1 MQAPRRQFL
10 CPKFEIEPLDMAGS
24 AMQMVPA
31 PHLWMK
37 QLLVLRAQGH
47 QESLQSENKVKFSQR
62 VSESRYW
69 TNEER
74 QRFKKALKTDTHFEK
89 ILRFSCSFGTDFA
102 AIAKFVG
109 TRSSTQVRTHAQK
122 YYAKLIRDYKRSG
135 KAQAAAASGVKDKS
149 GAANARIATES
160 SYIRNNACPQPFGE
174 LQATRDLSASVPN
187 WKSVRARDKVEEIA
201 LSDEDEEDDTA
212 AETLAVDTGGS
223 GKSAVRS
230 CKDSC
235 GVHQKVGDQAAR
247 KLSRAKCLMQ

>member
-31 PHLWMK
+31 PHVMRPLQEICCSVDASGLQQLERLEKDLEQAK
-37 QLLVLRAQGH
+37 QKLLVLRAQGH

-74 QRFKKALKTDTHFEK
+74 QRFKKALKT
-89 ILRFSCSFGTDFA
+89 FGTDFA

-160 SYIRNNACPQPFGE
+160 SYIRCSQ
-174 LQATRDLSASVPN
+174 
-187 WKSVRARDKVEEIA
+187 
-201 LSDEDEEDDTA
+201 
-212 AETLAVDTGGS
+212 
-223 GKSAVRS
+223 
-230 CKDSC
+230 
-235 GVHQKVGDQAAR
+235 
-247 KLSRAKCLMQ
+247 

>member
-1 MQAPRRQFL
+1 MQAPRGQFL
-10 CPKFEIEPLDMAGS
+10 CPKFEIEPLDMAGG

-31 PHLWMK
+31 PHLWIK

-74 QRFKKALKTDTHFEK
+74 QRFKKALKT
-89 ILRFSCSFGTDFA
+89 FGTDFA

-160 SYIRNNACPQPFGE
+160 SYISLSACDLYSS
-174 LQATRDLSASVPN
+174 LQAYIDFAAKLWDFSV
-187 WKSVRARDKVEEIA
+187 VES
-201 LSDEDEEDDTA
+201 LEETFNVSID
-212 AETLAVDTGGS
+212 
-223 GKSAVRS
+223 
-230 CKDSC
+230 
-235 GVHQKVGDQAAR
+235 
-247 KLSRAKCLMQ
+247 